1 MITIVPLIL
10 KAKPFMSAL
19 HHNLDLPEPSTDLA
33 EHSERVQDF
42 IREVIEQGGGEI
54 PFCHFMELAL
64 YAPNLGYYSAGNQ
77 KLGVGGDFVTAPEI
91 SSLFSFSLAKQV
103 AQILQKSAGDVI
115 EFGAGSG
122 IMAADML
129 LELERL
135 GQLPEH
141 YYIIEV
147 SADLRQRQQQTMQNK
162 IPELANRV
170 EWLDELPD
178 LFSGVVVANELLDAM
193 PVHRFVMREGVAH
206 EVMVAWDE
214 LTGQFQ
220 TTERL
225 ITNPR
230 LLAEIEELQQLYAL
244 PDGYS
249 SELNLNAIDWVSTM
263 GERLQTGAII
273 LIDYGYPRH
282 DYYLPQRTDG
292 TLLCHYQHRAHPN
305 PLIFVGIQDITAH
318 VNFTAIADAA
328 LSARLHVHGF
338 ASQSNF
344 LLGCG
349 ITDYLSKLIQFDATD
364 DSGNLARQIEATNQ
378 LKKLT
383 MPDEMGES
391 FKVICLSRGIDIPL
405 LGFSIRDERHRL

>member
-1 MITIVPLIL
+1 
-10 KAKPFMSAL
+10 MSTL

-54 PFCHFMELAL
+54 SFCRFMELAL

-77 KLGVGGDFVTAPEI
+77 KLGAGGDFITAPEI
-91 SSLFSFSLAKQV
+91 SALFSFSLAKQV
-103 AQILQKSAGDVI
+103 AQILQKAGGDVI

-122 IMAADML
+122 VMAADML

-147 SADLRQRQQQTMQNK
+147 SADLRQRQQQTIQNN
-162 IPELANRV
+162 IPELVGRV

-193 PVHRFVMREGVAH
+193 PVHRFVIREGVAH

-220 TTERL
+220 TTEKLVSDSRL
-225 ITNPR
+225 R
-230 LLAEIEELQQLYAL
+230 SEIEQLQQLYEL
-244 PDGYS
+244 PNGYS
-249 SELNLNAIDWVSTM
+249 SEINLNAIDWVVTM
-263 GERLQTGAII
+263 GECLQTGAII
-273 LIDYGYPRH
+273 LIDYGYPRY

-292 TLLCHYQHRAHPN
+292 TLLCHFQHRAHPN
-305 PLIFVGIQDITAH
+305 PLILAGIQDITAH
-318 VNFTAIADAA
+318 VDFTAIADAA
-328 LSARLHVHGF
+328 LEVGLHVHGF
-338 ASQSNF
+338 ANQSNF
-344 LLGCG
+344 LIGCG
-349 ITDYLSKLIQFDATD
+349 ITDYLSRMTQFDSEDLTK
-364 DSGNLARQIEATNQ
+364 QIELTNQ
-378 LKKLT
+378 LKNLI

-391 FKVICLSRGIDIPL
+391 FKVICLSRDIEIPL
-405 LGFSIRDERHRL
+405 LGFSIRDDRNRL